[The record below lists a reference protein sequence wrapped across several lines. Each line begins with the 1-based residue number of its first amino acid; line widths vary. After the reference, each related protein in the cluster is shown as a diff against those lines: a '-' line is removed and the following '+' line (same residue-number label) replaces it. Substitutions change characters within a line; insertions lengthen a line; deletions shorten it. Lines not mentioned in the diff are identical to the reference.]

1 MIDIQHI
8 WSHPT
13 RANGMRQTTPSSKSR
28 TFALLHSVPIIVAFR
43 LRHAAVVCTCE
54 CNLCVTLVVPES
66 FLAGE
71 VTCFG
76 SYGIE
81 DDLFVTIHVCH
92 RTVAFVIIQSFELFL
107 GHCAR
112 LHCGTHQII
121 MSARS
126 KSKNSWTCGCV
137 APYPPNTVGE

>member
-28 TFALLHSVPIIVAFR
+28 TLALPNSVPIRAAFSF
-43 LRHAAVVCTCE
+43 RHVAVVCTCKG
-54 CNLCVTLVVPES
+54 NLCVTLGVPVS

-71 VTCFG
+71 VTCCG
-76 SYGIE
+76 TCGIE
-81 DDLFVTIHVCH
+81 DDLSVFH
-92 RTVAFVIIQSFELFL
+92 RTCAFVIIQSIELFL

-112 LHCGTHQII
+112 LHCKTHQILW
-121 MSARS
+121 SARS

-137 APYPPNTVGE
+137 TLYPPNTVGK

>member
-28 TFALLHSVPIIVAFR
+28 TPALLHSFPIIDAFSFC
-43 LRHAAVVCTCE
+43 HAAVVCTCE
-54 CNLCVTLVVPES
+54 HNLCVALGVPES

-71 VTCFG
+71 FTCSGSFVTT
-76 SYGIE
+76 GIE
-81 DDLFVTIHVCH
+81 DNLSARH
-92 RTVAFVIIQSFELFL
+92 RTCAFVIIQSFELCL

-112 LHCGTHQII
+112 LHCKTHQIL
-121 MSARS
+121 SARS
-126 KSKNSWTCGCV
+126 KSKNSLV
-137 APYPPNTVGE
+137 

>member
-43 LRHAAVVCTCE
+43 FRHAAVVCTYE
-54 CNLCVTLVVPES
+54 LNLCVTPVVIVS
-66 FLAGE
+66 LLAGE
-71 VTCFG
+71 ITCCG

-81 DDLFVTIHVCH
+81 DDLSVCH
-92 RTVAFVIIQSFELFL
+92 RTCAFVIIQSIELFL

-112 LHCGTHQII
+112 LHCKTHQI

-126 KSKNSWTCGCV
+126 KSKNSSTCGCV
-137 APYPPNTVGE
+137 APYLPNTVGK